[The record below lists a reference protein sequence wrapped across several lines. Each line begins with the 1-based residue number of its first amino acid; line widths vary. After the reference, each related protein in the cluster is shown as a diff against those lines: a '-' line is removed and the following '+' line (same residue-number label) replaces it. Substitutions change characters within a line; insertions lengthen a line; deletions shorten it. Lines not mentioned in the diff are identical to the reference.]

1 MKEVLVFLRENA
13 TWLHYVIIEHKLLYF
28 DLWSV
33 VHFLTGALIFAC
45 LTALNCE
52 KRWKWLFIIL
62 AGFEALEA
70 TIFIGILKLF
80 MPEKIPDVF
89 IDIIVGMAGAYL
101 VYSILEK
108 SDIGYEAK
116 KLILAVIS
124 SAAIAFF
131 WTGYYGYQLNTNSGN
146 HTPLNIVAFLFWL
159 FTGIAV
165 VLLFR
170 YLHKRF
176 SNSFYSIIIV
186 FTLFC
191 ILILPLN
198 YLIAE
203 LLNIRELSHSRSIYL
218 TGFMQ
223 ANSTL
228 VKFYLIFP
236 FLVVTAYVWFN
247 YLLKKL
253 FAYKKCVWQKS

>member
-1 MKEVLVFLRENA
+1 MKEVLIFLRENA
-13 TWLHYVIIEHKLLYF
+13 VWLHSVIIEYKLLYF

-45 LTALNCE
+45 LTALNIK

-89 IDIIVGMAGAYL
+89 IDVIVGMAGAYL
-101 VYSILEK
+101 VYSVLEK
-108 SDIGYEAK
+108 SDIGLEAK

-131 WTGYYGYQLNTNSGN
+131 WTGYYGYQLNTDPGN

-159 FTGIAV
+159 FTGIV
-165 VLLFR
+165 VILFFS

-176 SNSFYSIIIV
+176 RNGLYAITIV

-198 YLIAE
+198 YLITE
-203 LLNIRELSHSRSIYL
+203 RLNIRELSHSRSISL

-236 FLVVTAYVWFN
+236 FLVVAAYVWFN
-247 YLLKKL
+247 YLLIKL
-253 FAYKKCVWQKS
+253 FAYKKCVCQKS